1 MQSPTTRRCAFE
13 RQTEL
18 SRLFWAAPDAALLDR
33 RTAAAGLGYTVAW
46 LEAVA
51 GRGEGPTY
59 TRIGRRV
66 RYRKADVLAW
76 LARYGERI
84 APSDQGVR

>member
-1 MQSPTTRRCAFE
+1 MQSLTTRRQALE

-18 SRLFWAAPDAALLDR
+18 SLLFWAAPDAAMLDR

-51 GRGEGPTY
+51 ARGAGPAY

-76 LARYGERI
+76 LARHGERVT
-84 APSDQGVR
+84 PSDEGAR

>member
-1 MQSPTTRRCAFE
+1 MQSPTTRRSAFE

-46 LEAVA
+46 LEAIA
-51 GRGEGPTY
+51 GRGEGPIY

-66 RYRKADVLAW
+66 RYRKADILNW
-76 LARYGERI
+76 LARHGERI
-84 APSDQGVR
+84 MPSDEGVR

>member
-1 MQSPTTRRCAFE
+1 MTTRTTRRCALQ
-13 RQTEL
+13 RQSEL

-51 GRGEGPTY
+51 GRGEGPSY
-59 TRIGRRV
+59 TRIGRRI

-76 LARYGERI
+76 LARHGERI
-84 APSDQGVR
+84 TPSDEGAR

>member
-1 MQSPTTRRCAFE
+1 MQSPTTRRSTFE
-13 RQTEL
+13 RQSEL
-18 SRLFWAAPDAALLDR
+18 SRLFWAAPEAALLDR

-51 GRGEGPTY
+51 GRGEGPAY

-66 RYRKADVLAW
+66 RYRKADVLTW
-76 LARYGERI
+76 LAKYGERI
-84 APSDQGVR
+84 TPSDEGAR